1 MQENR
6 SNALSVEKHWRDFA
20 TNDENRQHDEL
31 ELIVLFAKDRIAA
44 VRVEQRKI
52 MLRATT
58 RMRRE
63 QK

>member
-1 MQENR
+1 M
-6 SNALSVEKHWRDFA
+6 SVEKHWRDFA